1 MGIFRWT
8 GVVAIVGA
16 SFATQVQAADPE
28 FKLGAIVALVG
39 VGSYTGRPML
49 DGMNAAISGINAR
62 GGVHGKK
69 INLVVRDDQSTGNVA
84 LANARELIA
93 DKQVLSIIGV
103 NSSLSAAAVGPL
115 VESAQMPMISDAVPQ
130 NLLAPPRTG
139 IFMANVSFATQ
150 GVAGVQFIK
159 NLIAAGKAPSSPKV
173 AILRYDSP
181 ATQSWHEGVVNE
193 AKAQGLT
200 IVADEVYAL
209 TGSDISPQV
218 VRIASTH
225 PDVMLTY
232 SLLTQGSL
240 IKSTFAT
247 AGIPIT
253 TPQIGYNFVA
263 SKAFLGQFPDGA
275 FYAPTGWNG
284 GKGSQ
289 LEAQIAEDAKR
300 ANVVADGGSF
310 FEGYGVALVAKAVL
324 EKCGADCDRVAF
336 LKTLDGLSSD
346 LGGFAFA
353 PFNYTPTYH
362 SGFTKLG
369 FVTVDKGELVQV
381 GPAIAVE
388 QK

>member
-1 MGIFRWT
+1 MGIVQRT
-8 GVVAIVGA
+8 SIVAVACVIL
-16 SFATQVQAADPE
+16 ATQVWAADPE
-28 FKLGAIVALVG
+28 YKLGAIAALVG
-39 VGSYTGRPML
+39 VGSYTGRPMM
-49 DGMNAAISGINAR
+49 DGMNAAIAGINAR
-62 GGVHGKK
+62 GGINGKK
-69 INLVVRDDQSTGNVA
+69 INLVIRDDQSTGNVA

-93 DKQVLSIIGV
+93 DKQILSIIGV

-130 NLLAPPRTG
+130 NLLNPPRTG

-150 GVAGVQFIK
+150 GIAGVQFIK
-159 NLIAAGKAPSSPKV
+159 SLIEAGKAPSSPKV

-193 AKAQGLT
+193 AKALGFT
-200 IVADEVYAL
+200 VVADEVYAL

-218 VRIASTH
+218 VRIANAR
-225 PDVMLTY
+225 PDVMMTY

-240 IKSTFAT
+240 LKSTFAT

-263 SKAFLGQFPDGA
+263 SKAFLGQFPDNA
-275 FYAPTGWNG
+275 FFAPTGWNG
-284 GKGSQ
+284 GKGSP

-300 ANVVADGGSF
+300 VNVTADGGSF
-310 FEGYGVALVAKAVL
+310 FEGYGIVLVAKAVL
-324 EKCGADCDRVAF
+324 DKCGADCNRATF
-336 LKTLDGLSSD
+336 LKTLDNLTSD
-346 LGGFAFA
+346 LGGFAFGT
-353 PFNYTPTYH
+353 FNYTSNYH

-369 FVTVDKGELVQV
+369 FVTVEKGELVQV